1 VGFRT
6 VGRTTNARGRA
17 TEADERSGFRRLV
30 SPCRGSCDEN
40 VRVIGEVDE
49 WPVGE
54 SVEDLAAYAVAQ
66 GAEGYDV
73 HEVRV
78 CTCAVCGG
86 QVFGVEGDLDEGA
99 VQRTCRGCGAGHF
112 IADSGEYW
120 DPATVAVMV
129 CECDGDGDE
138 EDFNV
143 TVGYSLYAD
152 NVGIRALA
160 VTSRCVT
167 CGRLG
172 YWVDWMVRTGD
183 MDLLD
188 LA

>member
-1 VGFRT
+1 M
-6 VGRTTNARGRA
+6 
-17 TEADERSGFRRLV
+17 SGDD
-30 SPCRGSCDEN
+30 DEN
-40 VRVIGEVDE
+40 DRVISEVDG

-54 SVEDLAAYAVAQ
+54 SVEDLATYAKAQ

-73 HEVRV
+73 HEVRI
-78 CTCAVCGG
+78 CTCASCGQ
-86 QVFGVEGDLDEGA
+86 QVFAVRGDLEERA
-99 VQRTCRGCGAGHF
+99 VQRTCRGCGAQHF

-120 DPATVAVMV
+120 DATTPAIMV
-129 CECDGDGDE
+129 CECDDDGDE
-138 EDFNV
+138 ETFNV
-143 TVGYSLYAD
+143 AVGYSLYAD
-152 NVGIRALA
+152 NVGVRAIA

-183 MDLLD
+183 MELLD